1 MKRFVSKLCLAAVLA
16 VLTCGT
22 AFAASAKVT
31 YVKGKVE
38 VSRGNAWVAVKV
50 GDEIKE
56 LMALSRISSKSTVN
70 LLPTP
75 HSQQCSNSLLDYI
88 QIKI

>member
-1 MKRFVSKLCLAAVLA
+1 MKRFVSKLCLAVVLA

-50 GDEIKE
+50 GDEIK
-56 LMALSRISSKSTVN
+56 
-70 LLPTP
+70 
-75 HSQQCSNSLLDYI
+75 
-88 QIKI
+88 